1 VVREVDKPGSKIHK
15 KEVVE
20 QVTIIETPPIIVVGL
35 VGYLPSPNGLR
46 VLKTVWANHL
56 GDDFRRRFY
65 KKWYRSKRK
74 AFTGLAKRQAANPK
88 YAESALA
95 AIKKYATVVRVVAH
109 TQVNK
114 IVRRQKKAHVLEIQ
128 INGGT
133 TADKVDFGY
142 KLFEKQVPIDAVFN
156 ENELIDTIG
165 VSKGHGFTGVTA
177 RWGTKKLP
185 RKTHK
190 GLRKVACI
198 GAWHPA
204 RVSFAVP
211 RAGQS
216 GFHHRTEISK
226 KVYRVGKKDTN
237 NGSTEFDLTEK
248 KITPMGG
255 FPHYGIVDEDF
266 LMIKG
271 GVVGTKKRPITLR
284 KSIIIRTHRAALEKI
299 QLKFID
305 TSSKFGHGKFQTS
318 DEKTKFEGPKKKRE
332 REA

>member
-1 VVREVDKPGSKIHK
+1 M
-15 KEVVE
+15 
-20 QVTIIETPPIIVVGL
+20 IVVGI

-46 VLKTVWANHL
+46 AVKTVWANHL
-56 GDDFRRRFY
+56 NDEIKRRFY
-65 KKWYRSKRK
+65 KRWFKSKRK
-74 AFTGLAKRQAANPK
+74 AFTKYSKRNSENSK
-88 YAESALA
+88 LLTNNLERM
-95 AIKKYATVVRVVAH
+95 KKYCTVIRVLAH
-109 TQVNK
+109 TQVQK
-114 IVRRQKKAHVLEIQ
+114 AVRRNKKAHICEIQ

-133 TADKVDFGY
+133 IAQKIDFAHG
-142 KLFEKQVPIDAVFN
+142 LFEKSVPIDAVFN
-156 ENELIDTIG
+156 ENEMIDTIG
-165 VSKGHGFTGVTA
+165 VSKGKGFEGVTK

-211 RAGQS
+211 RAGQD

-237 NGSTEFDLTEK
+237 SGATEFDITEK

-255 FPHYGIVDEDF
+255 FPHYGIVTEDF

-271 GVVGTKKRPITLR
+271 AVVGTRKRPVTLR
-284 KSIIIRTHRAALEKI
+284 KSIIVRTHRAAQEKV

-305 TSSKFGHGKFQTS
+305 TSSKFGHGRFQTS
-318 DEKTKFEGPKKKRE
+318 EEKAKFEGPKKKRD
-332 REA
+332 